1 MVKQTTLKFFK
12 FDVSQQVFYQSEHSF
27 SIVNLKPITPHHILV
42 IPKRHITNLYELQKD
57 EKADFYDTVHTL
69 YRFIRY
75 LTGTNGTNLAIQDGV
90 ISGQSVP
97 HVHAHII
104 PRFEKGNMGDGV
116 YSLLKGEHQ
125 TVVGNQVIKPD
136 APRERRERGMDE
148 MIQEADYLKTQLEKW
163 LKLPEDEKDK
173 QYVDIPDLDESSTEV
188 KE

>member
-12 FDVSQQVFYQSEHSF
+12 FDVSQQVFFQSEHSF

-42 IPKRHITNLYELQKD
+42 IPKRHVENLYELKNE
-57 EKADFYDTVHTL
+57 EKTDFFDTVHTL

-75 LTGTNGTNLAIQDGV
+75 LTGTNGTNLAIQDGL

-104 PRFEKGNMGDGV
+104 PRYEKGNMGDGV
-116 YSLLKGEHQ
+116 YNLLKGEYR
-125 TVVGNQVIKPD
+125 TVVGKDIVKPD
-136 APRERRERGMDE
+136 APKERRERSMEE
-148 MIQEADYLKTQLEKW
+148 MIKEAIYLQTQLEKW

-188 KE
+188 E